1 MTLTLAM
8 DATIVLA
15 AVLAAALYRQWLR
28 GRRLQRQLLAAARDL
43 EHLQKACARLAP
55 AGVVQSLVADGIQ
68 PDAGPTAERKSATA
82 LFVDLVGFTAMSER
96 LEPEI
101 LLRIINGYYQ
111 RVSEAIDE
119 YRGHVGSFVGD
130 GIVAYFGAI
139 QPNPW
144 QCDDAVHAAL
154 AMRASI
160 RVYNAELAREG
171 LPPIAIGIGIDR
183 GPGLAGLLG
192 SHARREY
199 AFIGRPVNLAARLQ
213 ALTRVHGVDILVSEA
228 LRTELDPGFIL
239 MPMPAAAVK
248 GFAEPMVTYAVE
260 GRSAHAELAAN
271 PRTPARSSR
280 DASA

>member
-1 MTLTLAM
+1 MTLTLAVG
-8 DATIVLA
+8 AAFVLA
-15 AVLAAALYRQWLR
+15 AVLAVALYHQCQR
-28 GRRLQRQLLAAARDL
+28 GRNLQRQLQAAAWDL

-68 PDAGPTAERKSATA
+68 PDAGPAAERKLASA
-82 LFVDLVGFTAMSER
+82 LFVDLVGFTTMSER
-96 LEPEI
+96 LEPET

-119 YRGHVGSFVGD
+119 HRGHIGSFVGD

-154 AMRASI
+154 AMRTSI
-160 RVYNAELAREG
+160 RAYNAELAREG

-183 GPGLAGLLG
+183 GPGLAGLMG
-192 SHARREY
+192 SRERREY

-228 LRTELDPGFIL
+228 LRTELDPSFIL
-239 MPMPAAAVK
+239 APMPAAAVK
-248 GFAEPMVTYAVE
+248 GFAEPVVSYAVD
-260 GRSAHAELAAN
+260 GRSADRKTTAG
-271 PRTPARSSR
+271 
-280 DASA
+280 

>member
-8 DATIVLA
+8 GATIVFA
-15 AVLAAALYRQWLR
+15 AVLAAALYRQWQR
-28 GRRLQRQLLAAARDL
+28 GRNLRRQLQAAARDL
-43 EHLQKACARLAP
+43 EHLQNACARLAP

-68 PDAGPTAERKSATA
+68 PDAGPTAERKLATA

-111 RVSEAIDE
+111 CVSEAIDE
-119 YRGHVGSFVGD
+119 HRGHVGSFVGD

-154 AMRASI
+154 AIRASI
-160 RVYNAELAREG
+160 RAYSAELAREG
-171 LPPIAIGIGIDR
+171 LPPIAVGIGIDR

-199 AFIGRPVNLAARLQ
+199 AFIGRSVNLAARLQ

-239 MPMPAAAVK
+239 TPMPPVAVK
-248 GFAEPMVTYAVE
+248 GFVEPVVTYAVE
-260 GRSAHAELAAN
+260 GRSAHAEIAAG
-271 PRTPARSSR
+271 PRSPVRSSR
-280 DASA
+280 DVSP

>member
-8 DATIVLA
+8 GATIVFA
-15 AVLAAALYRQWLR
+15 AVLAAALYRQWQR
-28 GRRLQRQLLAAARDL
+28 GRNLRRQLQAAARDL
-43 EHLQKACARLAP
+43 EHLQNACARLAP

-68 PDAGPTAERKSATA
+68 PDAGPTAERKLATA

-111 RVSEAIDE
+111 CVSEAIDE
-119 YRGHVGSFVGD
+119 HRGHVGSFVGD

-154 AMRASI
+154 AIRASI
-160 RVYNAELAREG
+160 RAYSAELAREG
-171 LPPIAIGIGIDR
+171 LPPIAVGIGIDR

-199 AFIGRPVNLAARLQ
+199 AFIGRSVNLAARLQ

-239 MPMPAAAVK
+239 TPMPPVAVK
-248 GFAEPMVTYAVE
+248 GFVEPVVTYAVE
-260 GRSAHAELAAN
+260 GRSAHAEIAAG
-271 PRTPARSSR
+271 PRSPVRSSR
-280 DASA
+280 DVFP

>member
-1 MTLTLAM
+1 MTW
-8 DATIVLA
+8 TIAIAAALVLI
-15 AVLAAALYRQWLR
+15 AVLAGVLHRQW
-28 GRRLQRQLLAAARDL
+28 RRNESLQAQLAAAATEL
-43 EHLQKACARLAP
+43 ENLQQACARLAP

-68 PDAGPTAERKSATA
+68 PDAGPAAERKLATA
-82 LFVDLVGFTAMSER
+82 LFVDLVGFTTMSER
-96 LEPEI
+96 LEAEI

-111 RVSEAIDE
+111 RVSEAIDDH
-119 YRGHVGSFVGD
+119 RGHIGSFVGD

-154 AMRASI
+154 AVRGAIRA
-160 RVYNAELAREG
+160 YNAELAREG

-183 GPGLAGLLG
+183 GPGLAGLMG
-192 SHARREY
+192 SRERREY

-239 MPMPAAAVK
+239 APMPAAVVK
-248 GFAEPMVTYAVE
+248 GFAEPVVSYAVE
-260 GRSAHAELAAN
+260 GRSADRATTAG
-271 PRTPARSSR
+271 
-280 DASA
+280 

>member
-8 DATIVLA
+8 GATIIVA
-15 AVLAAALYRQWLR
+15 AVLAAGLYRQWQR
-28 GRRLQRQLLAAARDL
+28 GQNLQRQLHAAARDL
-43 EHLQKACARLAP
+43 EHLQNACARLAP
-55 AGVVQSLVADGIQ
+55 AGVVQSLIADGIQ
-68 PDAGPTAERKSATA
+68 PDAGPTAERKLATA

-111 RVSEAIDE
+111 RVSEAISE
-119 YRGHVGSFVGD
+119 HRGHVGSFVGD
-130 GIVAYFGAI
+130 GIVAYFGVI

-154 AMRASI
+154 AIRAST
-160 RVYNAELAREG
+160 RAYNAELAREG

-183 GPGLAGLLG
+183 GPGFAGLMG
-192 SHARREY
+192 SRERREY

-213 ALTRVHGVDILVSEA
+213 ALTRLHGVDILVSEA
-228 LRTELDPGFIL
+228 LRTDLDPGFIL
-239 MPMPAAAVK
+239 TPMPAAAVK

-260 GRSAHAELAAN
+260 GRSADRERVAE
-271 PRTPARSSR
+271 
-280 DASA
+280 

>member
-1 MTLTLAM
+1 MTLTLALG
-8 DATIVLA
+8 ATIVLA
-15 AVLAAALYRQWLR
+15 AVLAAALYRQWQT
-28 GRRLQRQLLAAARDL
+28 GRNLQGQLQAAAWDL
-43 EHLQKACARLAP
+43 EHLQNACARLAP
-55 AGVVQSLVADGIQ
+55 AGVVQSLVADGIR
-68 PDAGPTAERKSATA
+68 PDAGPTAERKLATA

-119 YRGHVGSFVGD
+119 HRGHVGSFVGD

-144 QCDDAVHAAL
+144 QSDDAVYAAL

-160 RVYNAELAREG
+160 RAYNTELAREE

-192 SHARREY
+192 SHARREF

-213 ALTRVHGVDILVSEA
+213 ALTRIHGVDILVSEA

-239 MPMPAAAVK
+239 LPMPAAAVK

-260 GRSAHAELAAN
+260 GRSAHAEIEAD
-271 PRTPARSSR
+271 PRTPSGR
-280 DASA
+280 DVSA

>member
-1 MTLTLAM
+1 
-8 DATIVLA
+8 
-15 AVLAAALYRQWLR
+15 
-28 GRRLQRQLLAAARDL
+28 LQAAARDL
-43 EHLQKACARLAP
+43 EHLQNACARLAP

-68 PDAGPTAERKSATA
+68 PDAGPTAERKLATA

-111 RVSEAIDE
+111 CVSEAIDE
-119 YRGHVGSFVGD
+119 HRGHVGSFVGD

-154 AMRASI
+154 AIRASI
-160 RVYNAELAREG
+160 RAYSAELAREG
-171 LPPIAIGIGIDR
+171 LPPIAVGIGIDR

-199 AFIGRPVNLAARLQ
+199 AFIGRSVNLAARLQ

-239 MPMPAAAVK
+239 TPMPPAAVK
-248 GFAEPMVTYAVE
+248 GFVEPVVTYAVE
-260 GRSAHAELAAN
+260 GRSAHAEIAAG
-271 PRTPARSSR
+271 PRSPVRSSR
-280 DASA
+280 DVSP

>member
-8 DATIVLA
+8 GATIVL
-15 AVLAAALYRQWLR
+15 AVLAAALYRQWQR
-28 GRRLQRQLLAAARDL
+28 GRKLQRQLQAAAWDL
-43 EHLQKACARLAP
+43 EHLQNACARLAP

-68 PDAGPTAERKSATA
+68 PDAGPTAERKLATA

-111 RVSEAIDE
+111 CVSEAIDE
-119 YRGHVGSFVGD
+119 HRGHIGSFVGD

-160 RVYNAELAREG
+160 RAYNAELAREG

-239 MPMPAAAVK
+239 LPMPAAAVK
-248 GFAEPMVTYAVE
+248 GFAEPVVTYAVK
-260 GRSAHAELAAN
+260 GRSAHAEIAAD
-271 PRTPARSSR
+271 PRAPARSNR